1 MAESRH
7 DEKHSEQDI
16 EHAGQ
21 FATNKDEEPVANNGE
36 SIGPLS
42 ANKNEP
48 PLQSSKDG
56 KGAANQPN
64 MHNKRLGRLGEDVA
78 ARYLVSRGYEII
90 ARNWTCQALS
100 LIHI

>member
-21 FATNKDEEPVANNGE
+21 FATNKGEEPVANNGE

-78 ARYLVSRGYEII
+78 ARYLVSRGYETVSYKHLTLPTI
-90 ARNWTCQALS
+90 A
-100 LIHI
+100 

>member
-21 FATNKDEEPVANNGE
+21 FATNKDEELVANNGE

-42 ANKNEP
+42 ANKDEP
-48 PLQSSKDG
+48 PPSLPKTV
-56 KGAANQPN
+56 K
-64 MHNKRLGRLGEDVA
+64 
-78 ARYLVSRGYEII
+78 
-90 ARNWTCQALS
+90 ALPTNPICITS
-100 LIHI
+100 AWAV

>member
-21 FATNKDEEPVANNGE
+21 FATNEDEELVANNGE

-42 ANKNEP
+42 ANKDEP
-48 PLQSSKDG
+48 PL
-56 KGAANQPN
+56 
-64 MHNKRLGRLGEDVA
+64 
-78 ARYLVSRGYEII
+78 
-90 ARNWTCQALS
+90 
-100 LIHI
+100 